1 MIADFPK
8 TGGAFF
14 ADNTLDV
21 VVSDAFA
28 ETYIHVAKLIAS
40 ENDCQLF
47 LRMIA
52 IAL

>member
-47 LRMIA
+47 LRMIV
-52 IAL
+52 IAV